1 MGVRRTE
8 RHDLRRRCSLTPP
21 PTPPGAT
28 VYFYELHEGETDLFT
43 DLLLVHDVDFD
54 EDQFL
59 DLVLEAR
66 AAVLESFRED
76 TLVEAVAAELE
87 RRHGFTV
94 VDDSRLR
101 VSVNVSGHEGE
112 TALAGMESDR
122 RGTHEAPEEDDED
135 ADALDRGFRTVVVDL
150 DRNDDLN

>member
-1 MGVRRTE
+1 
-8 RHDLRRRCSLTPP
+8 
-21 PTPPGAT
+21 

-43 DLLLVHDVDFD
+43 DLLLIHDVDFD

-59 DLVLEAR
+59 ELVLEAR
-66 AAVLESFRED
+66 AAVLESFRQD

-112 TALAGMESDR
+112 TALAGLESDR
-122 RGTHEAPEEDDED
+122 RDTRAAPDEDDDED
-135 ADALDRGFRTVVVDL
+135 QDALDRGFRTVVVDL

>member
-1 MGVRRTE
+1 M
-8 RHDLRRRCSLTPP
+8 
-21 PTPPGAT
+21 
-28 VYFYELHEGETDLFT
+28 YFYELHEGETDLFT

-59 DLVLEAR
+59 ELVLEAR
-66 AAVLESFRED
+66 AAVLETFRED

-112 TALAGMESDR
+112 TALAGVEADR
-122 RGTHEAPEEDDED
+122 RDTRSAPEEDED
-135 ADALDRGFRTVVVDL
+135 DDAEALDRGFRTVVVDL